1 MKYAEVHLLER
12 NPLAERILDEE
23 QQKASPESS

>member
-1 MKYAEVHLLER
+1 MLKPIFLER
-12 NPLAERILDEE
+12 NPSAERILDEE